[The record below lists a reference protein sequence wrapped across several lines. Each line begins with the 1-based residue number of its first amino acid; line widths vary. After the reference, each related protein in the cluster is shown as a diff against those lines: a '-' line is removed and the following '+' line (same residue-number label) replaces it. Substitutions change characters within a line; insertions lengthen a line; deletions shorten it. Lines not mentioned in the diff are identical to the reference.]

1 MSLSRRLF
9 LSLTPA
15 APLFMADSSQ
25 AQTAPARAASSP
37 DSFPAHDP
45 RTVLEM
51 VTVAHVNVVRVR
63 ELLSNRPAL
72 ANAGWDW
79 GFGDWET
86 PLGAASH
93 VGNREIATVLLAAG
107 ARPTI
112 FSAAMLGQLEVVKA
126 FVDSAP
132 GIQRTRGP
140 HGIPLLA
147 HARAGRAADV
157 VKYLESVG
165 DADVPYRNEPLDEA
179 ERSACVGDYLFG
191 NGSTDQLVVSATER
205 GALMIRRSGA
215 PDRGLFHLGGLVF
228 HPVGAEAVRIR
239 FASGRPAASVTIEDG
254 PVVMTARR
262 QQ

>member
-15 APLFMADSSQ
+15 VSLFMADSTH
-25 AQTAPARAASSP
+25 ARRPPAPAASSP
-37 DSFPAHDP
+37 DSFPVHDP
-45 RTVLEM
+45 RTVQEL
-51 VTVAHVNVVRVR
+51 VTVAHSNVVRVR

-93 VGNREIATVLLAAG
+93 VGNREIVALLVSAG

-112 FSAAMLGQLEVVKA
+112 FSAAMLGQLDVVKA
-126 FVDSAP
+126 FVLSAP

-147 HARAGRAADV
+147 HARAAGAADV
-157 VKYLESVG
+157 VSYLESVG
-165 DADVPYRNEPLDEA
+165 DANVVYRNEPLDEA
-179 ERSACVGDYLFG
+179 ERSACVGEYSYG
-191 NGSTDQLVVSATER
+191 NGSTDQLVVSATSR
-205 GALMIRRSGA
+205 GALS
-215 PDRGLFHLGGLVF
+215 
-228 HPVGAEAVRIR
+228 
-239 FASGRPAASVTIEDG
+239 
-254 PVVMTARR
+254 
-262 QQ
+262 